1 MRRGSRG
8 VKKGIL
14 GEDSIICSPGKALKA
29 SLWGLLLLAGL
40 SIPSCHLNYPEQE
53 LRTQRTIVDRGV
65 DLRSDIISR
74 TAKVHCG
81 FGTGSGSLI
90 YENIFVTA
98 YHVIADSVTLGTEI
112 GLEFGSEEISWAWEI
127 RVADRENDLAILS
140 RPGTRSRGARLWMG
154 VSDDYQAGDRV
165 YCSGYPWGIGPVFTA
180 GYLSKVMPDREYLIV
195 SVNALPGSSGS
206 GIYQMDGEFVGVL
219 VRGIVNM
226 GVWSQFIFHV
236 IPLTR
241 IEDKLR
247 VLGIY

>member
-1 MRRGSRG
+1 MKIGEKGSG
-8 VKKGIL
+8 KGIF
-14 GEDSIICSPGKALKA
+14 GEGSVICRAREALKA
-29 SLWGLLLLAGL
+29 SLWGFLLLTAL
-40 SIPSCHLNYPEQE
+40 SIPSCNQACTEREPGA
-53 LRTQRTIVDRGV
+53 QRGILHNDL

-98 YHVIADSVTLGTEI
+98 YHVVENSVTLGTEI
-112 GLEFGSEEISWAWEI
+112 GLEFGSEEISWGWEL
-127 RVADRENDLAILS
+127 RVADKENDLAILS
-140 RPGTRSRGARLWMG
+140 RPGTRSRGARLWSG
-154 VSDDYQAGDRV
+154 VSDDYRPGDRV
-165 YCSGYPWGIGPVFTA
+165 YCSGYPWGIGPVFTE
-180 GYLSKVMPDREYLIV
+180 GYLSKVMPDQEYLIV

-236 IPLTR
+236 VPLTR
-241 IEDKLR
+241 VEDKLR